1 MFNDTSTNTMKK
13 NRLLAKWLNDDLTE
27 DELAEFKA
35 SPDFEKYQKIKN
47 YTQHLQVDDL
57 DENAML
63 SNILQ
68 QKKVAPKVVP
78 LYKKWMF
85 RAAAIFV
92 LALAVTFA
100 VKSFVPETE
109 TASFGEKNTFLLPD
123 NSEVVLNSGS
133 EINYKKWNWNNKR
146 RLQLEGEAYFRVS
159 KGRRFEVQT
168 NLGKV
173 SVLGTQFNV
182 RARKNRF
189 DVMCYEGRV
198 KVNYGNTQIILTHG
212 QSVTFQNGK
221 QFSTSINSSK
231 PEWMDNQI
239 LFNKENI
246 KNLLDEVQ
254 RQYNITIV
262 LNTKDT
268 TSLFTGKLPTNDL
281 ETALQIISTTYHLE
295 AKKVSE
301 NKIIFD
307 EK

>member
-1 MFNDTSTNTMKK
+1 MKK
-13 NRLLAKWLNDDLTE
+13 NRLLAKWLNNDLSE

-47 YTQHLQVDDL
+47 YTDHLEISDL

-63 SNILQ
+63 SNILS
-68 QKKVAPKVVP
+68 QKKVAPKVIP

-92 LALAVTFA
+92 LALGITFA
-100 VKSFVPETE
+100 LKFFVPQTE
-109 TASFGEKNTFLLPD
+109 TANFGEKTTFSLPD
-123 NSEVVLNSGS
+123 NSQVVLNSGS
-133 EINYKKWNWNNKR
+133 EIKYKKWNWDNNR
-146 RLQLEGEAYFRVS
+146 RLELKGEAYFRVA

-168 NLGKV
+168 SLGKV

-182 RARKNRF
+182 KNRKNRF
-189 DVMCYEGRV
+189 DVVCYEGRV
-198 KVNYGNTQIILTHG
+198 KVNYANTQILLTHG
-212 QSVTFQNGK
+212 QGVSFENGK
-221 QFSTSINSSK
+221 QTKMTIQSLK
-231 PEWMDNQI
+231 PEWTENQI
-239 LFNKENI
+239 CFYKENI
-246 KNLLDEVQ
+246 RTLLDEVE
-254 RQYNITIV
+254 RQYNIKIE

-268 TSLFTGKLPTNDL
+268 ISLFTGKLPAKNLDV
-281 ETALQIISTTYHLE
+281 ALQIISTTYHLE

>member
-1 MFNDTSTNTMKK
+1 MKK
-13 NRLLAKWLNDDLTE
+13 NDLLARWLNDDLSE
-27 DELAEFKA
+27 KELSEFKA

-47 YTQHLQVDDL
+47 YTAHLEVDDL

-68 QKKVAPKVVP
+68 HKKATSKVIP

-92 LALAVTFA
+92 LALGITF
-100 VKSFVPETE
+100 VMKNFVPYTE
-109 TASFGEKNTFLLPD
+109 TASFGEKTTFSLPD

-133 EINYKKWNWNNKR
+133 EIHYKKWNWESNR
-146 RLQLEGEAYFRVS
+146 RLELEGEAYFRVS

-182 RARKNRF
+182 KARKNRF

-198 KVNYGNTQIILTHG
+198 KVNYADTQIILTRG
-212 QSVTFQNGK
+212 QSVTFENGK
-221 QFSTSINSSK
+221 QFSTAIKSSK
-231 PEWMDNQI
+231 PGWIDNQI
-239 LFNKENI
+239 CFNKENI
-246 KNLLDEVQ
+246 KSLLDEVQ
-254 RQYNITIV
+254 RQYNITIE
-262 LNTKDT
+262 LNAKDT
-268 TSLFTGKLPTNDL
+268 SSLFTGKLPTKDL
-281 ETALQIISTTYHLE
+281 DVALQIISTTYHLK
-295 AKKVSE
+295 AKKVSK

>member
-1 MFNDTSTNTMKK
+1 MKK
-13 NRLLAKWLNDDLTE
+13 NRLLAKWLNNDLSE

-47 YTQHLQVDDL
+47 YTDHLEVGDL

-63 SNILQ
+63 SNILS
-68 QKKVAPKVVP
+68 QKKATPKVIP
-78 LYKKWMF
+78 LYKKWIF

-92 LALAVTFA
+92 LALGITFA
-100 VKSFVPETE
+100 LKFFVPQTE
-109 TASFGEKNTFLLPD
+109 TANYGEKTTFSLPD
-123 NSEVVLNSGS
+123 HSEVVLNSGS
-133 EINYKKWNWNNKR
+133 EINYKKWNWNNNR
-146 RLQLEGEAYFRVS
+146 HLELKGEAYFRVA

-182 RARKNRF
+182 KNRKNRF
-189 DVMCYEGRV
+189 DVVCYEGRV
-198 KVNYGNTQIILTHG
+198 KVNYANTQILLTHG
-212 QSVTFQNGK
+212 QGVSFENGK
-221 QFSTSINSSK
+221 QTKMEIRSLK
-231 PEWMDNQI
+231 PEWTENQI
-239 LFNKENI
+239 CFYKENI
-246 KNLLDEVQ
+246 RTLLDEVE
-254 RQYNITIV
+254 RQYNIKIE

-268 TSLFTGKLPTNDL
+268 TSLFTGKLPAKNLDI
-281 ETALQIISTTYHLE
+281 ALQIISTTYHLE

>member
-1 MFNDTSTNTMKK
+1 MKK

-27 DELAEFKA
+27 DELAEFEA
-35 SPDFEKYQKIKN
+35 SPDYKKYQKIKN
-47 YTQHLQVDDL
+47 YTQHLEVGDFDG
-57 DENAML
+57 DAML

-68 QKKVAPKVVP
+68 QKKTTPKVTP
-78 LYKKWMF
+78 LYKSWIF

-92 LALAVTFA
+92 LALGVAFA
-100 VKSFVPETE
+100 VKNFVPDTE
-109 TASFGEKNTFLLPD
+109 TARFGETNTFLLPD

-146 RLQLEGEAYFRVS
+146 RLELKGEAYFRVS

-182 RARKNRF
+182 KARKNRF
-189 DVMCYEGRV
+189 DVTCYEGRV
-198 KVNYGNTQIILTHG
+198 KVNYANIQLILIQG
-212 QSVTFQNGK
+212 ESVTFENGR
-221 QFSTSINSSK
+221 QFRTSINSSK

-246 KNLLDEVQ
+246 KTLLDEVQ

-262 LNTKDT
+262 LKTKDT
-268 TSLFTGKLPTNDL
+268 TSLFTGKLPDNDL
-281 ETALQIISTTYHLE
+281 DTALQIISTTYHLQ
-295 AKKVSE
+295 ARKVSE